1 MAKFYGPVGFI
12 VTTEVRTGVF
22 VEQPSER
29 NYAGEILRRN
39 IRYENGQS
47 VNDNITTSNQ
57 ISIVADPYAHENC
70 YKIKYV
76 KWRGDY
82 WDVTSVDASQYPRLI
97 LSLGGV
103 YNGNRAV

>member
-12 VTTEVRTGVF
+12 VTEEVRTGVF
-22 VEQPSER
+22 VEHPYEH
-29 NYAGEILRRN
+29 NYAGEILRRS

-47 VNDNITTSNQ
+47 VNDSIASTVQ

-82 WDVTSVDASQYPRLI
+82 WEVTTVDASQYPRLI

-103 YNGNRAV
+103 YNGEKV

>member
-12 VTTEVRTGVF
+12 VTEETRPGVF
-22 VEQPSER
+22 KEKPYEH
-29 NYAGEILRRN
+29 NYSGEILHRS
-39 IRYENGQS
+39 IRYQNGLS
-47 VNDNITTSNQ
+47 VNDNVTTSNQ

-82 WDVTSVDASQYPRLI
+82 WEITSVDASQYPRLI

-103 YNGNRAV
+103 YNGETV

>member
-12 VTTEVRTGVF
+12 VTEETRPGVCK
-22 VEQPSER
+22 EHPYEH
-29 NYAGEILRRN
+29 NYAGELLRRS
-39 IRYENGQS
+39 IKYQNGLS

-82 WDVTSVDASQYPRLI
+82 WEVTSVDASQYPRLI

-103 YNGNRAV
+103 YNGEKV

>member
-12 VTTEVRTGVF
+12 ITKEVRTGVY
-22 VEQPSER
+22 VEEPSEH
-29 NYAGEILRRN
+29 NYAGEILRRS
-39 IRYENGQS
+39 IRYENGLS
-47 VNDNITTSNQ
+47 VNDNVASTNQ

-82 WDVTSVDASQYPRLI
+82 WEVTTVDSSQYPRLI

-103 YNGNRAV
+103 YHGKKV

>member
-1 MAKFYGPVGFI
+1 MAKFYGAVGFI
-12 VTTEVRTGVF
+12 KTKEVRTGVF
-22 VEQPSER
+22 VENPSEH
-29 NYAGEILRRN
+29 YYSGELLRRS
-39 IRYENGQS
+39 IRYSNGLS

-82 WDVTSVDASQYPRLI
+82 WEVTSVDASQYPRLI

-103 YNGNRAV
+103 YNGKTV